1 MVSQNKLM
9 EDMND
14 FVTLKIWHCS
24 DIDRSTKSPSFC
36 KIMEN
41 CSPTKC
47 RILCFFYCSYFTVSG
62 SGLSGDPTVWIFVSF
77 CCLNSFLWTML
88 GGAIPCRDS
97 YDLELLELHS
107 SLDRK
112 GEDSPSYDIRSG
124 RSRQVPCLRTRKWS
138 PGVGVRRNPATR
150 AKACTGSSPKLPS
163 GW

>member
-47 RILCFFYCSYFTVSG
+47 RILCFFYFSYFTVSG
-62 SGLSGDPTVWIFVSF
+62 SGLSRDHRFWIFVSF

-88 GGAIPCRDS
+88 GGAIMGRIGCPPCTIVYIWYPSNRVIH
-97 YDLELLELHS
+97 LKWPLLN
-107 SLDRK
+107 
-112 GEDSPSYDIRSG
+112 GIRNNQG
-124 RSRQVPCLRTRKWS
+124 TQGKRVQY
-138 PGVGVRRNPATR
+138 
-150 AKACTGSSPKLPS
+150 GS
-163 GW
+163 